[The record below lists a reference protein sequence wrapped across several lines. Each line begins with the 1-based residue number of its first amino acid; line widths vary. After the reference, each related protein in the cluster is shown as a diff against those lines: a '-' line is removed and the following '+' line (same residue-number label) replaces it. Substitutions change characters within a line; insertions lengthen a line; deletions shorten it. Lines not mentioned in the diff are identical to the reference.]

1 MIHPIARCLC
11 VAVALAAPV
20 SLTAQDTARLRTDL
34 QSQLTDILAATQVP
48 GATFGVALPDGS
60 SFAVGAGQA
69 DTSMGQPMPVDGR
82 MLTGSTGK
90 TFFAALAM
98 QLVGEGRLD
107 LDAPIA
113 QYLGDEVWFDS
124 LPNAPDVTV
133 RMLMN
138 HTSGIVRYE
147 LNPAFLEDIT
157 ADPYREWT
165 IRDRVRYVFP
175 LEPPFAAGQGWTY
188 SDTNYI
194 ILAAIMQGIVGD
206 DIYGAI
212 RRRVLEPLELR
223 NTVPS
228 DRPEVPGLVQGYAG
242 AGNPFGGFDA
252 TIEDGRLGLNPQF
265 EFAGGGYAS
274 TAEDLA
280 RWARFI
286 HEGEAF
292 DAGLLD
298 EARDGVPARL
308 GPGAR
313 YGLGVIMLEL
323 PAGTAWGHSGF
334 MPGYRTEMYYFP
346 EHRFAVALAINSTA
360 QGSLTRSLVGI
371 LNELAQTVVA
381 ALD

>member
-1 MIHPIARCLC
+1 MIHPIARCLFL
-11 VAVALAAPV
+11 AAALATPV
-20 SLTAQDTARLRTDL
+20 SLTAQDIARLRTDL

-60 SFAVGAGQA
+60 SFAVAAGRADTAAGQA
-69 DTSMGQPMPVDGR
+69 MPADGR

-113 QYLGDEVWFDS
+113 RYLGDEPWYDS

-194 ILAAIMQGIVGD
+194 ILAAIMQGVVGD

-212 RRRVLEPLELR
+212 RRRVLEPLELQ

-242 AGNPFGGFDA
+242 VENPFGGFDA

-280 RWARFI
+280 RWVKFI

-292 DAGLLD
+292 DPGLLD

-346 EHRFAVALAINSTA
+346 EHRFAVALEINSTA
-360 QGSLTRSLVGI
+360 RGSLTRSLGGI
-371 LNELAQTVVA
+371 LNELAETVVA

>member
-1 MIHPIARCLC
+1 
-11 VAVALAAPV
+11 
-20 SLTAQDTARLRTDL
+20 
-34 QSQLTDILAATQVP
+34 
-48 GATFGVALPDGS
+48 
-60 SFAVGAGQA
+60 
-69 DTSMGQPMPVDGR
+69 

-113 QYLGDEVWFDS
+113 RYLGDEPWYDS

-194 ILAAIMQGIVGD
+194 ILAAIMQGVVGD

-212 RRRVLEPLELR
+212 RRRVLEPLELQ

-242 AGNPFGGFDA
+242 VENPFGGFDA

-280 RWARFI
+280 RWVKFI

-292 DAGLLD
+292 DPGLLD

-346 EHRFAVALAINSTA
+346 EHRFAVALEINSTA
-360 QGSLTRSLVGI
+360 RGSLTRSLGGI
-371 LNELAQTVVA
+371 LNELAETVVA

>member
-1 MIHPIARCLC
+1 MIHPIARCLFL
-11 VAVALAAPV
+11 AAALATPV
-20 SLTAQDTARLRTDL
+20 SLTAQDIARLRTDL

-60 SFAVGAGQA
+60 SFAVAAGRADTAAGQA
-69 DTSMGQPMPVDGR
+69 MPADGR

-98 QLVGEGRLD
+98 QLVGEGRLE

-113 QYLGDEVWFDS
+113 RYLGDEPWYDS

-194 ILAAIMQGIVGD
+194 ILAAIMQGVVGD

-212 RRRVLEPLELR
+212 RRRVLEPLELQ

-242 AGNPFGGFDA
+242 VENPFGGFDA

-280 RWARFI
+280 RWVKFI

-292 DAGLLD
+292 DPGLLD

-346 EHRFAVALAINSTA
+346 EHRFAVALEINSTA
-360 QGSLTRSLVGI
+360 RGSLTRSLGGI
-371 LNELAQTVVA
+371 LNELAETVVA

>member
-1 MIHPIARCLC
+1 MLRSFAHSSSL
-11 VAVALAAPV
+11 VVALAVPFQIA
-20 SLTAQDTARLRTDL
+20 AQDAAQLKADLRT
-34 QSQLTDILAATQVP
+34 QLTDILATTQVP

-60 SFAVGAGQA
+60 SFAVAAGRSDTAMGQA
-69 DTSMGQPMPVDGR
+69 MPADGR

-98 QLVGEGRLD
+98 QLVSEGRLD

-113 QYLGDEVWFDS
+113 RYLGDEPWYDS

-165 IRDRVRYVFP
+165 ILDRVRYVFP

-194 ILAAIMQGIVGD
+194 ILAAIMQGIVGED
-206 DIYGAI
+206 LYGVI
-212 RRRVLEPLELR
+212 QRRVLGPLELR

-228 DRPEVPGLVQGYAG
+228 DRPRVPGLVQGYAG
-242 AGNPFGGFDA
+242 VENPFGGFDA
-252 TIEDGRLGLNPQF
+252 TIENGRMGLNPQF

-280 RWARFI
+280 RWAKSI
-286 HEGEAF
+286 HEGHAF
-292 DAGLLD
+292 DADLLD

-334 MPGYRTEMYYFP
+334 MPGYRTEMFYFP

-360 QGSLTRSLVGI
+360 QGSLTRSLAGI
-371 LNELAQTVVA
+371 LNELAETVIA